1 MIRPEDLLSQA
12 EHLAWLDAAYPAE
25 VNLRRAIS
33 AAYYALFHALTE
45 VGASLSGTTSVE
57 LQNQIR
63 RAYNHGTMRS
73 VCEVYSRARTRPFPS
88 PHDLLLRAPIDPR
101 IHDIAAVFLELQE
114 ARNQA
119 DYDLLSTVSVRD
131 TDHLITVARRA
142 VRDLRVIESLPETS
156 VFLTAL
162 LLADRWT
169 RRG

>member
-1 MIRPEDLLSQA
+1 
-12 EHLAWLDAAYPAE
+12 
-25 VNLRRAIS
+25 
-33 AAYYALFHALTE
+33 
-45 VGASLSGTTSVE
+45 
-57 LQNQIR
+57 
-63 RAYNHGTMRS
+63 
-73 VCEVYSRARTRPFPS
+73 
-88 PHDLLLRAPIDPR
+88 
-101 IHDIAAVFLELQE
+101 VFLELQE